1 MICLRQSACPTK
13 ETIRGL
19 TPPARRRPNL
29 RFAICNLHFAI
40 VLLSA
45 APTHAIDFLTAP
57 SAIPANDLRPR
68 VMVFGAT
75 WCGWCRKLAGDTLMS
90 PLVAERE
97 KQFVWLKID
106 VDEHDDLAARYGV
119 TGLPH
124 TIITDAQGNVIGEKS
139 GYLPAIEFTAF
150 LDATLKNPQSTKSDL
165 TKWLGD
171 LKSSEPAVRRETVR
185 KLIQHVSRVDS
196 PGRDQTIAALKGE
209 GPAAWGEV
217 APYLGH
223 PRLAIRAAAAGLLQR
238 ATLANRD
245 FDPFASL
252 DVRAAQSADW
262 AKWVE
267 SQGGTVPVLSFV
279 DLDADATAWSPEGN
293 ADRPPAPPLA
303 QPLETPAIP

>member
-1 MICLRQSACPTK
+1 MMRLRQSPCPTK
-13 ETIRGL
+13 GTTRGL
-19 TPPARRRPNL
+19 MPPARRSLNL
-29 RFAICNLHFAI
+29 QFAFCILQFAIL
-40 VLLSA
+40 LLSA
-45 APTHAIDFLTAP
+45 APAHAIDFLTTPA
-57 SAIPANDLRPR
+57 AIPANDLRPR

-75 WCGWCRKLAGDTLMS
+75 WCGWCRKLAGETLMS
-90 PLVAERE
+90 PVVSDRE
-97 KQFVWLKID
+97 KQFAWLKID
-106 VDEHDDLAARYGV
+106 VDEHDQLAARYGV

-139 GYLPAIEFTAF
+139 GYLPAVEFAAF
-150 LDATLKNPQSTKSDL
+150 LDATLKNPQSTASDL
-165 TKWLGD
+165 SKWLGD
-171 LKSSEPAVRRETVR
+171 LKSSDVAVRRETVR

-209 GPAAWGEV
+209 GPAAWSEV

-245 FDPFASL
+245 FDPFAAAE
-252 DVRAAQSADW
+252 VRTAQSAEW
-262 AKWVE
+262 TKWVE
-267 SQGGTVPVLSFV
+267 SQGGAVPTISFV
-279 DLDADATAWSPEGN
+279 DPDADASAWSLEGN

>member
-1 MICLRQSACPTK
+1 LQ
-13 ETIRGL
+13 
-19 TPPARRRPNL
+19 
-29 RFAICNLHFAI
+29 FAICLLQFAI
-40 VLLSA
+40 FFQWAVPAS
-45 APTHAIDFLTAP
+45 AIDFLTTP

-75 WCGWCRKLAGDTLMS
+75 WCGWCRKLAGDTLTS
-90 PLVAERE
+90 PVLQERE

-106 VDEHDDLAARYGV
+106 TDENEALAARYGV

-124 TIITDAQGNVIGEKS
+124 TIVTDAQGNVIGEKA
-139 GYLPAIEFTAF
+139 GYLPAIEYAAF
-150 LDATLKNPQSTKSDL
+150 LDATLKNPQSTESDL
-165 TKWLGD
+165 TKWLRD
-171 LKSSEPAVRRETVR
+171 LKSSDAAIRRESVR

-245 FDPFASL
+245 FDPFASADL
-252 DVRAAQSADW
+252 RKEQSADW
-262 AKWVE
+262 TKWVV
-267 SQGGTVPVLSFV
+267 SQGGAVPVISFV
-279 DLDADATAWSPEGN
+279 ALDADASAWSPEGN